1 MNVKNVLD
9 KIKIALECDTYI
21 DIANKLEVT
30 PGAVDN
36 WKKRNAIP
44 NKYLLKVAED
54 TGVSIDWLID
64 KDKPTFAIYG
74 GKGHV
79 NNVNDGGIGIV
90 KNNKDLKLF
99 EEDEVKL
106 FEENNP
112 VFFSFQKAYEKVKN
126 EKDKLN
132 ELEDLLENFYRKYR

>member
-1 MNVKNVLD
+1 MNAKNVLD

-44 NKYLLKVAED
+44 NKYLLKVAEA
-54 TGVSIDWLID
+54 TGVSLDWLLD
-64 KDKPTFAIYG
+64 EDKPTFAIYG

-79 NNVNDGGIGIV
+79 NNVNDGGTGIV
-90 KNNKDLKLF
+90 KNNKNKDLKLF
-99 EEDEVKL
+99 EENDH
-106 FEENNP
+106 
-112 VFFSFQKAYEKVKN
+112 VFLSFKKAYEKVKSD
-126 EKDKLN
+126 KDKLN